1 MKKPSFRAVVIGT
14 AIISGVLTGIL
25 ALLSCRFPAGWLL
38 SLAIT
43 CGTTFYHFAMRLLVG
58 SLIPARFDY
67 RKSWFQEK
75 PFEKALYRK
84 LGLRR
89 WKGNMPTY
97 QPKLFSLE
105 HYPLEE
111 IIAHMCQAEVVHEV
125 IALCSFLPLF
135 FTFLWGD
142 FLVFLLTSLAAA
154 CFDMLFVMLQRYNRP
169 RLVRLLEK
177 QRRKGNSHV

>member
-125 IALCSFLPLF
+125 IALCSFLAKRFAADLQQN
-135 FTFLWGD
+135 TCILD
-142 FLVFLLTSLAAA
+142 FGQSQSLLSIIPYFIIRQA
-154 CFDMLFVMLQRYNRP
+154 N
-169 RLVRLLEK
+169 
-177 QRRKGNSHV
+177 